1 MTNREAHALKA
12 IVDAWNAGEVEWFKR
27 AYAVME
33 EGEKALAESRAAQPE
48 QAQEAVAPIR
58 PPMTRIAGVNPGVL
72 ERAAKRNPVSDL
84 VMLNGLTEAE
94 TSATASV
101 AGLMNE
107 EPATEDLISALAQCR
122 DAFPTP
128 EPGSPLESQWMAA
141 IACPS
146 EVPEYVRQCVAG
158 LTAAAPDCEHCN
170 GTGEVFV
177 HAEDCDD
184 GLCALNGDEHSCAGR
199 IEQCDCKASAAAPAV
214 EGLAM
219 QPRPVTNCVPG
230 KVHCAK
236 CGFTLVRTNLYVN
249 SCTTGPGGEE
259 TEPCPNDGN
268 PMLPVTW
275 EQEAREAWKINEQ
288 LFDRAIAAEK
298 ALTTHREHPAAQQER
313 QEVLRALE
321 IAEAALADIGDA
333 DREPGDD
340 LAWCEQRAAQALPDV
355 RAALAAQAQKEKP

>member
-1 MTNREAHALKA
+1 MTNREAPWRCPYCTRRDLRPCQHSPDSWQRETRGAT
-12 IVDAWNAGEVEWFKR
+12 
-27 AYAVME
+27 
-33 EGEKALAESRAAQPE
+33 QPE
-48 QAQEAVAPIR
+48 QAQEVVASDIDSLQLYKTLRDLTDEAGAVDTVIGRPDVLRRRLAALRDAVGQTRGDIPAP
-58 PPMTRIAGVNPGVL
+58 P
-72 ERAAKRNPVSDL
+72 AAPTS
-84 VMLNGLTEAE
+84 E

-101 AGLMNE
+101 EGLMNE

-146 EVPEYVRQCVAG
+146 EVPEYVRQCVEG
-158 LTAAAPDCEHCN
+158 L
-170 GTGEVFV
+170 
-177 HAEDCDD
+177 
-184 GLCALNGDEHSCAGR
+184 
-199 IEQCDCKASAAAPAV
+199 SAAAPAV

-249 SCTTGPGGEE
+249 SGTTGPGGEE

-313 QEVLRALE
+313 QEVREALE
-321 IAEAALADIGDA
+321 GLVEVIEAAGLENLLRGVQLGQTVWYVKASDA
-333 DREPGDD
+333 M
-340 LAWCEQRAAQALPDV
+340 ASAK
-355 RAALAAQAQKEKP
+355 AALAAQAQKEKP